1 MFTTLLH
8 IADGLTPDTTF
19 SFTTYVN
26 SVPSQTGDGLEGQT
40 TKTNGLDEIMKS
52 VL

>member
-1 MFTTLLH
+1 MLQKQKPVMRCATTNY
-8 IADGLTPDTTF
+8 A
-19 SFTTYVN
+19 SFITYVN